1 MHRRSRF
8 LVGLAAAAIT
18 FGSLWFGMGSEH
30 FNRGHRPC
38 HRMMEHCCMMNE
50 EHHKDCCE
58 QPEEG
63 AKKVVVIEKVI
74 KTDTIKK

>member
-18 FGSLWFGMGSEH
+18 FGSLWFGMGSDH

-38 HRMMEHCCMMNE
+38 HPMMEHCNMHE
-50 EHHKDCCE
+50 EHFRHCDGDS
-58 QPEEG
+58 PS
-63 AKKVVVIEKVI
+63 KVHEKVIVIKEVI
-74 KTDTIKK
+74 KTDSIKK

>member
-18 FGSLWFGMGSEH
+18 FASLWFTLGPEH
-30 FNRGHRPC
+30 FNRGHRSC
-38 HRMMEHCCMMNE
+38 HRMMEHCYMMNE
-50 EHHKDCCE
+50 EHHRDCCE

-63 AKKVVVIEKVI
+63 VKKVIVIEKVI
-74 KTDTIKK
+74 KTDTIK